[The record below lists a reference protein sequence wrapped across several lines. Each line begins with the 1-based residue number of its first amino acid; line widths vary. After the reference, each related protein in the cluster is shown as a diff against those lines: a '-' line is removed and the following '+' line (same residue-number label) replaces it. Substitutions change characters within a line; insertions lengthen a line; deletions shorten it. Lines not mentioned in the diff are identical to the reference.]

1 MKWIEE
7 HEKECKILDSDK
19 CMECFQIS
27 EALYA
32 LSEAREEME
41 AKKNQTKPKTET
53 NLVYNYRLREW
64 REVTK

>member
-19 CMECFQIS
+19 CMECFHIS
-27 EALYA
+27 ESLYA

-41 AKKNQTKPKTET
+41 AKKNQPKPKTET